1 MKLLYSVKEVFS
13 ADGYLKDQAKECYSI
28 PLYQRGYKWTEKE
41 VRKLL
46 DDIDTFKPIDE
57 KFYCLQNITLVPSLN
72 VFNVVDGQ
80 QRLATLT
87 LILSYL
93 GEEDLAKDKVKFP
106 DNSIRKETN
115 DFINKII
122 ISHENGIITDNWE
135 DFILKYPDYDHQDI
149 FHLFRAYQAINTWF
163 NELTDRPSKEDF
175 LKKLKN
181 SVKLIVNKIET
192 QNDEEEIFG
201 NLNSKRIPLDGADLF
216 RAIIITRVASEEQKK
231 EANIKDII
239 QLNEKRVKI
248 GWEFDQINNWW
259 SQDLVKEYF
268 SNIIHI
274 NSDIAGKELKLFD
287 LNKHPINLLLFL
299 FAESKNKKNLSL
311 ELIEQYNNKA
321 TELYR
326 EIQELHNVMVDWFED
341 RKIYHYLGYIF
352 ANSKTNFYAV
362 WEVWKR
368 CISRSDFL
376 DFLRTWMQKL
386 VLKKDNVIDFSN
398 PKINWYHDEP
408 KLLIRVLILLDVI
421 ASLDDSQAFMH
432 PKYFTK
438 NANDIEHIFP
448 QNPELPS
455 LKKEFIIFLNN
466 RIDTDKF
473 DLHEYDEKIAE
484 ELYKGKVEEFIQK
497 HINSIYINSIGNL
510 VLLYYSLNRSIG
522 RKSYAYKR
530 SKVINFFNEGQY
542 IQPHTFRV
550 FVRYFDDGISETRE
564 LEHWTNLDIEAN
576 AKAIEN
582 KINKFFN
589 INVK

>member
-1 MKLLYSVKEVFS
+1 MKLLYSVNEVFS
-13 ADGYLKDQAKECYSI
+13 TEGYLKEQSKDYYRI

-46 DDIDTFKPIDE
+46 EDIDTFKPIDE
-57 KFYCLQNITLVPSLN
+57 KFYCLQNITLVPSSN

-87 LILSYL
+87 LLLSYL
-93 GEEDLAKDKVKFP
+93 GEEELVKEKVKFP

-122 ISHENGIITDNWE
+122 ISHENGIVTDKWE
-135 DFILKYPDYDHQDI
+135 DFIINYPDYDHQDI
-149 FHLFRAYQAINTWF
+149 FHLFKAYQAIDTWF
-163 NELTDRPSKEDF
+163 TESSERPSKEDF
-175 LKKLKN
+175 LKKLTK

-216 RAIIITRVASEEQKK
+216 RAILITRVASEEQKK

-259 SQDLVKEYF
+259 SQDFVKEYY
-268 SNIIHI
+268 SKIVNI
-274 NSDIAGKELKLFD
+274 NSDIAGNELKLFD

-299 FAESKNKKNLSL
+299 FAESKNEKKLSL

-321 TELYR
+321 TELYH

-341 RKIYHYLGYIF
+341 RIIYHFLGFIF
-352 ANSKTNFYAV
+352 ANPKTNFNSV
-362 WEVWKR
+362 WELWKK
-368 CISRSDFL
+368 CSSRNEFIE
-376 DFLRTWMQKL
+376 FLRTWIQKL
-386 VLKKDNVIDFSN
+386 VSKKDNVIDFSDSR
-398 PKINWYHDEP
+398 INWYHDEP

-421 ASLDDSQAFMH
+421 ASLDDSQAFMR

-455 LKKEFIIFLNN
+455 LKKEFIVFINS

-473 DLHEYDEKIAE
+473 DLQDYDEKTE
-484 ELYKGKVEEFIQK
+484 DELYMGKVEEFIK
-497 HINSIYINSIGNL
+497 THINSIHINSIGNL
-510 VLLYYSLNRSIG
+510 VLLYNSLNRSIG
-522 RKSYAYKR
+522 RKSYAQKR
-530 SKVINFFNEGQY
+530 SRVIQYFNEGQY

-576 AKAIEN
+576 AKAIEQR
-582 KINKFFN
+582 INGFFN
-589 INVK
+589 INEL